1 MEFKATHDGED
12 GKTEQLCSD
21 CLASARRSG
30 QLGDESEQAIAI
42 MQVIGMLHWWYNKV
56 DLRFNPV
63 SEE

>member
-1 MEFKATHDGED
+1 MELKATQDGED

-42 MQVIGMLHWWYNKV
+42 MQVIGKLH
-56 DLRFNPV
+56 
-63 SEE
+63 